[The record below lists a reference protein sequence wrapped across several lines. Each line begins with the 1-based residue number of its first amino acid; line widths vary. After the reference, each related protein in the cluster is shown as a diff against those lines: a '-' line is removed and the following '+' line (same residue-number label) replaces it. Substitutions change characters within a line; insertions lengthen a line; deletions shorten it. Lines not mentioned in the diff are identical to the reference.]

1 MEQDTLFINR
11 ELSWLEFNRRVL
23 ALSKDKEVPL
33 AEQLKFA
40 AIYGSNLD
48 EFFMV
53 RVGSLQDQLALDG
66 DKADAGSRNAVAAQQ
81 LNAIMPV
88 VAELQGLCDKYVNQ
102 LEENL
107 REKGYNKLN
116 FDKLTKEQE
125 RFWKKYFEAELFP
138 LLSPQIIDHRH
149 PFPFLR
155 NQEIYLG
162 VTLKNKGDS
171 EVSFGI
177 IPVSSQFERVLYLQQ
192 DGVTWYA
199 LVEELIAHYAPMAF
213 GRWSVQKKCLFRVT
227 RNADITP
234 DEGLMDQDIDY
245 REWFHRQDA
254 SQASSNITGASWQR
268 CASSSGRKRR
278 RKSSTFCARN

>member
-125 RFWKKYFEAELFP
+125 RF
-138 LLSPQIIDHRH
+138 
-149 PFPFLR
+149 
-155 NQEIYLG
+155 
-162 VTLKNKGDS
+162 
-171 EVSFGI
+171 
-177 IPVSSQFERVLYLQQ
+177 
-192 DGVTWYA
+192 
-199 LVEELIAHYAPMAF
+199 
-213 GRWSVQKKCLFRVT
+213 
-227 RNADITP
+227 
-234 DEGLMDQDIDY
+234 
-245 REWFHRQDA
+245 
-254 SQASSNITGASWQR
+254 
-268 CASSSGRKRR
+268 
-278 RKSSTFCARN
+278 